1 VASLAASGGLPDID
15 FKQTTLKL
23 FGKYAIDKKSAVR
36 VDFVHQKSTYNDWAW
51 GYNGV
56 PFTYSDGTTLSQ
68 NTDQRVNFVGITYI
82 YQLP

>member
-1 VASLAASGGLPDID
+1 
-15 FKQTTLKL
+15 L
-23 FGKYAIDKKSAVR
+23 FGKYALDKKSAVR

-56 PFTYSDGTTLSQ
+56 PYTYSDGTTLTQ
-68 NTDQRVNFVGITYI
+68 KTDQSANFIGVTYV